1 MTWFISLAKKING
14 NIKGFRYPGQC
25 CSPIF
30 RVVLVTSVLLAIGSC
45 NSPSSSVPP
54 RKVNLYQRWALQPG
68 DTLAGYRVQSS
79 LGDITLDLQG
89 NKVFM
94 PFDGEVE
101 PDAEQQNLCLIVS
114 SPDVP
119 AYLFRLCGVRNGH
132 LGKLAKGSAIGT
144 AKVMAFA
151 TLRRQADGTWAM
163 VEPAE
168 KLLTQFLQA
177 P

>member
-1 MTWFISLAKKING
+1 MIRLTFLVPILSRNLKASLGAVA
-14 NIKGFRYPGQC
+14 
-25 CSPIF
+25 PICLLCQMAF
-30 RVVLVTSVLLAIGSC
+30 GVALLLAIGSC
-45 NSPSSSVPP
+45 SQAPSGVAP

-68 DTLAGYRVQSS
+68 DNLAGYRVQSS
-79 LGDITLDLQG
+79 LGDIALDLRG
-89 NKVFM
+89 NNIFM

-101 PDAEQQNLCLIVS
+101 PDAEQQSLCLIVS
-114 SPDVP
+114 SSEIP
-119 AYLFRLCGVRNGH
+119 AYLFRLCGVDDRR
-132 LGKLAKGSAIGT
+132 LGKLARGKVLGK
-144 AKVMAFA
+144 AKIMAFA